1 MEKVTAEICTG
12 GAPPPGLEGMAG
24 VPGFPPERSVP
35 LKLGKDE
42 PACMKAAAAEP
53 PAEPPA
59 ASVQKAGLGVQRR
72 LAARADPIP
81 PQQNF
86 CLHSFIPSPG
96 AKPDADGVFGVVR
109 FRGAF
114 MTDADA
120 DAWATDLIRIHG
132 CTSGIYVGY
141 VGRDFPLTESKL
153 DFVPE
158 VREHDL
164 KQKVDRISKDSARA
178 AREDEAKARREI
190 EERQAAL
197 VAPPDPD
204 YEKTLHHYTTV
215 QTKIAT
221 LKYNLAEIEKK
232 RVELTAVQ
240 VQNEKVIRL
249 LNAEFP
255 AFRTQF
261 VGEYELE
268 MEKVGLK
275 DSPLLVYLREQ
286 EREQQGLDEEKVAG

>member
-1 MEKVTAEICTG
+1 MDKVTAEICSG
-12 GAPPPGLEGMAG
+12 PAPPPGLEGMAG
-24 VPGFPPERSVP
+24 VPGFPPERAVALP
-35 LKLGKDE
+35 LNKDE
-42 PACMKAAAAEP
+42 PACMRAEAAPEP
-53 PAEPPA
+53 P
-59 ASVQKAGLGVQRR
+59 SVQKAGMGVQRR
-72 LAARADPIP
+72 LRAQAEPVP
-81 PQQNF
+81 AQQKY

-96 AKPDADGVFGVVR
+96 AQPDADGVFGVVK

-114 MTDADA
+114 MTESEAD
-120 DAWATDLIRIHG
+120 DWATDLIRTHG
-132 CTSGIYVGY
+132 CASGIYVGY
-141 VGRDFPLTESKL
+141 VGRDFPLTASKL

-164 KQKVDRISKDSARA
+164 KQKVDRLVRDHAKG
-178 AREDEAKARREI
+178 AREEEAKARREI

-240 VQNEKVIRL
+240 TQNERVVDL
-249 LNAEFP
+249 LDAEFP

-261 VGEYELE
+261 VGEYLQE
-268 MEKVGLK
+268 MDKVGLR

-286 EREQQGLDEEKVAG
+286 ESGPVGAPALPPA

>member
-1 MEKVTAEICTG
+1 MDKVTAEICSG
-12 GAPPPGLEGMAG
+12 SAPPPGLEGMGG
-24 VPGFPPERSVP
+24 VPGFPPERSVA
-35 LKLGKDE
+35 LNLDKEE
-42 PACMKAAAAEP
+42 PACMKAQESA
-53 PAEPPA
+53 PAE
-59 ASVQKAGLGVQRR
+59 VLRAGMGVQRR
-72 LAARADPIP
+72 IAGRAEPVP
-81 PQQNF
+81 AQQKF

-96 AKPDADGVFGVVR
+96 AQPDADGVFGVVK

-114 MTDADA
+114 MTESEADE
-120 DAWATDLIRIHG
+120 WATDLIRVHG

-141 VGRDFPLTESKL
+141 VGREFPLTAAKL

-164 KQKVDRISKDSARA
+164 KQKIDRMVKEHARST
-178 AREDEAKARREI
+178 REEEAKARREI

-204 YEKTLHHYTTV
+204 YEKSLHHYTTV

-240 VQNEKVIRL
+240 TMNEDIVRRL
-249 LNAEFP
+249 DAEFP
-255 AFRTQF
+255 AFKTQF
-261 VGEYELE
+261 VGEYIQE

-275 DSPLLVYLREQ
+275 ESPLLVYLRDQ
-286 EREQQGLDEEKVAG
+286 EKN